1 MLRALIFTVLVTAI
15 SLSAGSALERMSP
28 YVVSQQIIAKP
39 EPLKE
44 LTLKLKADGATPQLL
59 HVRYSGDEK
68 PEPGEKLLFRIF
80 VDGKELAVQ
89 GINRNFPNSMLDE
102 FYPLVTDKNEITVQF
117 KPYDNKSSVASIYA
131 VSVIRQKTEF
141 GRFDKFNGNT
151 ISIPGRISYT
161 EPDGPQGWR
170 LHGWMAES
178 DGVFRMADYWGLE
191 FEADLRNTDRAA
203 LQFIA
208 RLDVLPNEDRDTGP
222 ESREVK
228 MTLSKSG
235 KQTFYL
241 KFADFANPNADLA
254 NIMYKLKTL
263 ELKVDGS
270 GGELFIGNVRL
281 LKGYKFAADTE
292 HWSKPAFPGET
303 AVYDLEITNTSKNRE
318 SYNLSS
324 IRRNWEA
331 MTATVEPA
339 ALDLN
344 PGESAKVKVAVTV
357 PARIPP
363 GGHEKQFIRINVDG
377 DPGAARTLEFITFA
391 KLSSPFII
399 HDTKGWAEVRE
410 KAAKYDWA
418 KKALNKYLK
427 SADNWQVPELEVYS
441 ISPDTKRPYLV
452 DARQEQRLMDAA
464 YAYILTGEKKYAEKA
479 ALFLRRISDPEK
491 GFPKTH
497 QLGHQ
502 SAVQEGHIFQH
513 VAQAYDLI
521 YNSGALSVEDKA
533 NINNTLKI
541 YCDMIRV
548 NNCHPAGA
556 NWAVSMQLGALFSAM
571 MLDDLALSEHFVFG
585 PGMLS
590 DKISSYT
597 MPDGWWYECSIS
609 YNLWCAKEF
618 TQMSLAMERFGYS
631 LLNRKYPVYFAS
643 APDYQLDDK
652 TELDQRRNVHYGHSF
667 RIFGNIENQT
677 VTIKKM
683 FDAMIPYI
691 DYRGWIF
698 GINDS
703 YENNVGGGRFEL
715 AYYAFR
721 DPRYAAFIKRAP
733 ERSDLIYGVPELPAE
748 TPEIGRGSAYSD
760 NVGLLMLRSNQ
771 QEPRERIQAVLKYG
785 THGGYHG
792 HYDRTGL
799 LSMMRYGRSFFN
811 PEMIWYSYQPF
822 MYNFYVQSS
831 IAKNMVTVD
840 FKQQEVDGSAR
851 TLFYTGDML
860 QAGCVETTSAWSNPG
875 YGGLRWGHIGF
886 PTFSSKTIAEGRY
899 VPIPSPEPRYG
910 SMSGFTEPVQQRRLM
925 GVTDD
930 YIVLIDYVQGQ
941 QKHQYDLLYQVK
953 GLLDITAPEK
963 KFIKHTAQLDADPLK
978 STQFVTDVNW
988 YEVAGTAKMSFLTVF
1003 GPEGDNRGTRMNG
1016 EPGKLYID
1024 LHHAWPNTRRT
1035 LFTGLTPE
1043 NHGVNRKLEWSV
1055 KGDGKEL
1062 AAGKFGA
1069 WILGDAQVNVELKGV
1084 TKLELTTAIESR
1096 GKINTLFWADAV
1108 LETADGKTIPLTTL
1122 TPGKHNV
1129 LEHKHGFD
1137 KDYAGGKIN
1146 IAGNDYR
1153 TGLPADSAKVGVD
1166 QPAVYTFDL
1175 TGLNAVRL
1183 KTVVGGDYP
1192 VGPQAERRITS
1203 GVQVHEQETVFISVM
1218 EPFEK
1223 SGVID
1228 KVTASSA
1235 DSLEVALKDGR
1246 IHKFNIS
1253 GLKDGKNI
1261 QLKMSEYKD
1270 GKLTKEETAK

>member
-1 MLRALIFTVLVTAI
+1 MHRLLTALLLFLTLA
-15 SLSAGSALERMSP
+15 LPADSALERMKP
-28 YVVSQQIIAKP
+28 YVIDQKIPAAPKP
-39 EPLKE
+39 AKE
-44 LTLKLKADGATPQLL
+44 LSFQLKAGGSAAQLL

-68 PEPGEKLLFRIF
+68 PEPGGKLLFRIL

-102 FYPLVTDKNEITVQF
+102 FYPLSTDKKEITVQF
-117 KPYDNKSSVASIYA
+117 KPCDGKSSVASVYA
-131 VSVIRQKTEF
+131 VSVLSRKTEF
-141 GRFDKFNGNT
+141 GRFDTLGGNT
-151 ISIPGRISYT
+151 IKIPGGIRYT

-191 FEADLRNTDRAA
+191 FEAELKNADRAA
-203 LQFIA
+203 LSFIA

-228 MTLSKSG
+228 MTLSKRG

-241 KFADFANPNADLA
+241 KFADFANPSADLA
-254 NIMYKLKTL
+254 NIMYKLKSL
-263 ELKVDGS
+263 EIKADGA
-270 GGELFIGNVRL
+270 GGELVLGKVRL
-281 LKGYKFAADTE
+281 LKGYKFAVETE
-292 HWSKPAFPGET
+292 RRSKPAVNGV
-303 AVYDLEITNTSKNRE
+303 AVYDLQISNTSRQRE
-318 SYNLSS
+318 TYELAPVK
-324 IRRNWEA
+324 RNWEGMA
-331 MTATVEPA
+331 AAVEPA
-339 ALDLN
+339 ALELA
-344 PGESAKVKVAVTV
+344 PGESAKVKVTVTV
-357 PARIPP
+357 PAAIPP
-363 GGHEKQFIRINVDG
+363 GGHEKQLLRVNVAG
-377 DPGAARTLEFITFA
+377 DPGAAQTLEFTTFA
-391 KLSSPFII
+391 KLPSPFIL
-399 HDTKGWAEVRE
+399 HDARGWAEVRA

-418 KKALNKYLK
+418 GKALAKYRK
-427 SADNWQVPELEVYS
+427 SADEWQVPEVELYA
-441 ISPDTKRPYLV
+441 ISPDTRRPYLV
-452 DARQEQRLMDAA
+452 DARQELRLMDAA
-464 YAYILTGEKKYAEKA
+464 SAYILTGEAKYAEKV
-479 ALFLRRISDPEK
+479 ALFLRRVSDPEK

-513 VAQAYDLI
+513 IAQAYDLI
-521 YNSGALSVEDKA
+521 YNSGALSVKDKA
-533 NINNTLKI
+533 DIDNTLRI
-541 YCDMIRV
+541 YCEMIRV

-556 NWAVSMQLGALFSAM
+556 NWAVSMQLGALFSAL
-571 MLDDLALSEHFVFG
+571 MLDDLALAEHFVFG
-585 PGMLS
+585 PGMLA

-609 YNLWCAKEF
+609 YNLWCAEEF

-631 LLNRKYPVYFAS
+631 LLNRKYPVYFALT
-643 APDYQLDDK
+643 PDYPLNDK

-667 RIFGNIENQT
+667 RIFGGIGEKT

-733 ERSDLIYGVPELPAE
+733 ERTDLIYGVPELPTE
-748 TPEIGRGSAYSD
+748 TPEIGKGSAYSD

-771 QEPRERIQAVLKYG
+771 PEARERIQAVLKYG

-840 FKQQEVDGSAR
+840 FKQQEVADSAR

-860 QAGCVETTSAWSNPG
+860 QAGCVETTSAWSNPA

-886 PTFSSKTIAEGRY
+886 PTFSGKTVAEGRF
-899 VPIPSPEPRYG
+899 VPIPDPEPRYG
-910 SMSGFTEPVQQRRLM
+910 SMSGFTEPVLQRRLM
-925 GVTDD
+925 AVTGD
-930 YIVLIDYVQGQ
+930 YIVFADFVRGGEV
-941 QKHQYDLLYQVK
+941 HQYDLLYQIK
-953 GLLDITAPEK
+953 GLLEVEATEK
-963 KFIKHTAQLDADPLK
+963 KFVRHTAQLDPDPLK

-988 YEVAGTAKMSFLTVF
+988 YEVAGTAWMRYRMIF
-1003 GPEGDNRGTRMNG
+1003 GPEGDNRGTRMYG
-1016 EPGKLYID
+1016 EPGKLHID
-1024 LHHAWPNTRRT
+1024 LHHAWPNTGRT
-1035 LFTGLTPE
+1035 LFTGLAPE
-1043 NHGVNRKLEWSV
+1043 NHAVSRKLEWSV
-1055 KGDGKEL
+1055 RGDGKEL

-1069 WILGDAQVNVELKGV
+1069 WILGDAKVDVEVKGV
-1084 TKLELTTAIESR
+1084 KELSLLTAVESR
-1096 GKINTLFWADAV
+1096 GKVHTLFWAGAV
-1108 LETADGKTIPLTTL
+1108 LETADGKTIPLAAL
-1122 TPGKHNV
+1122 TSKKRNV
-1129 LEHKHGFD
+1129 EEHKYGFD
-1137 KDYAGGKIN
+1137 KDYEGGKIT
-1146 IAGNDYR
+1146 IAGNEYR
-1153 TGLPADSAKVGVD
+1153 MGLPADPVKSGTD

-1175 TGLNAVRL
+1175 GGLNAVRL

-1192 VGPQAERRITS
+1192 VGPQAERRVTS
-1203 GVQVHEQETVFISVM
+1203 GIQVKAKEAVFLSVM
-1218 EPFEK
+1218 EPFENAN
-1223 SGVID
+1223 VIE
-1228 KVTASSA
+1228 KVTATAA

-1246 IHKFNIS
+1246 IHRFRIS
-1253 GLKDGKNI
+1253 GLETGKDMAI
-1261 QLKMSEYKD
+1261 TMSEYHG
-1270 GKLTKEETAK
+1270 GKRVKEETAK